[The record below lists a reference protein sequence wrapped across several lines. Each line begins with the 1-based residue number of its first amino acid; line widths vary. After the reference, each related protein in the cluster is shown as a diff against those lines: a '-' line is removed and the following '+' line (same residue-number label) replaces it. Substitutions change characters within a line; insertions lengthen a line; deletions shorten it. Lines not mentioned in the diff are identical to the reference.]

1 MTSIAILFVAS
12 NSFAKD
18 IEYQGTEVSIYVT
31 PGEPTQVTFPGDIQG
46 GFKKNVSA
54 LHLDRKDSDLIVF
67 ANEGIDDRG
76 EAIIVRLKDGRSY
89 SVRIKVAEGGNKRD
103 DVIQILDERKKYT
116 DEEELKDYE
125 ERNYG
130 YAPPTTV
137 SGLMR
142 DMILVAEFGKPS
154 IAGYKVSE
162 RYKGETV
169 LSDGTLVAKID
180 QIFLGSKFWGYVIE
194 TSNLLDQT
202 QRLNPASFRIDG
214 TRAISASRWELTGR
228 PLNIEQQLAGKDK
241 TKVYVIT
248 KARQN

>member
-1 MTSIAILFVAS
+1 
-12 NSFAKD
+12 
-18 IEYQGTEVSIYVT
+18 
-31 PGEPTQVTFPGDIQG
+31 
-46 GFKKNVSA
+46 
-54 LHLDRKDSDLIVF
+54 
-67 ANEGIDDRG
+67 
-76 EAIIVRLKDGRSY
+76 
-89 SVRIKVAEGGNKRD
+89 
-103 DVIQILDERKKYT
+103 
-116 DEEELKDYE
+116 
-125 ERNYG
+125 
-130 YAPPTTV
+130 
-137 SGLMR
+137 MR

-169 LSDGTLVAKID
+169 LRDGTLVAKID
-180 QIFLGSKFWGYVIE
+180 QIFLGSKFWGYVID